1 MTSGAP
7 ASVSICVAT
16 FRRPV
21 GLERVLRGLD
31 LLVFDRCATP
41 VLEIVVV
48 DNDPDGSARAVVES
62 LAAEVRWPIRYE
74 HEPRR
79 GLSHVRNAA
88 MASARQRSE
97 LVAFIDDDEEPTPG
111 WLDELLAVQREL
123 DADVVLGPTLRRFEG
138 AVPTWVERGRFFVE
152 PRYPTGTELEHG
164 GIGNA
169 LIHTRVLGE
178 NEPPF
183 DERMSLAGGEDTLF
197 FLRLSR
203 SGRKIVWADSA
214 VVHEWIPPSRARAGW
229 ILKRIYRTSN
239 TWGLCERVLE
249 PTPTTIALRIA
260 KGGARMA
267 YGAALLPVGLVVGR
281 HMLMRALWYMC
292 WGAGNLTG
300 LLGLRYDEYR
310 VTHGR

>member
-1 MTSGAP
+1 MATGEKATV
-7 ASVSICVAT
+7 SVCVAT
-16 FRRPV
+16 FRRQL

-31 LLVFDRCATP
+31 LLVFEKSATP
-41 VLEIVVV
+41 EMEILVV
-48 DNDPDGSARAVVES
+48 DNDPEGSARAVVES
-62 LAAEVRWPIRYE
+62 LRPALRWPLRYE

-88 MASARQRSE
+88 MASARARSE

-111 WLDELLAVQREL
+111 WLDELLVVQRDL

-138 AVPTWVERGRFFVE
+138 DVPAWVERGRFFVE

-169 LIHTRVLGE
+169 LIHTRVLDE
-178 NEPPF
+178 HTPPF
-183 DERMSLAGGEDTLF
+183 DEKMSLAGGEDTLF

-203 SGRKIVWADSA
+203 AGRKIVWADGA
-214 VVHEWIPPSRARAGW
+214 VVHEWIPPSRARADW

-239 TWGLCERVLE
+239 TWGLCERELA
-249 PTPTTIALRIA
+249 PTPKTVALRVA
-260 KGGARMA
+260 KGGARIA
-267 YGAALLPVGLVVGR
+267 FGAALFPVAWLFGR
-281 HMLMRALWYMC
+281 HMVVRSLWYMC

-300 LLGLRYDEYR
+300 LLGLRYHEYR